1 MLACLTFRPRPV
13 SKAIAICAALCMFPA
28 SVQAQEKDAAE
39 KTLAQQPEV
48 VQSLFACRT
57 ITDAEARLRCYDT
70 QTAAL
75 QQASQDREVVMVDK
89 EQIKKTRRGLFGLSL
104 PNMNIFGGGKNDEE
118 SERVLEVEGIIA
130 QAQLV
135 RRNWFITLEDGAKWV
150 QTDARELIRDP
161 HKGSA
166 IKIRAAALGSY
177 LANID
182 GQTAIRVKRVN

>member
-1 MLACLTFRPRPV
+1 MPKRACVATIH
-13 SKAIAICAALCMFPA
+13 K
-28 SVQAQEKDAAE
+28 
-39 KTLAQQPEV
+39 QQ
-48 VQSLFACRT
+48 R
-57 ITDAEARLRCYDT
+57 
-70 QTAAL
+70 L

-89 EQIKKTRRGLFGLSL
+89 EQIKKTRRGLFGLLL

-118 SERVLEVEGIIA
+118 SERVREVEGVIA

-135 RRNWFITLEDGAKWV
+135 HRNWLIVLEDGAKWI

-182 GQTAIRVKRVN
+182 GQTAIRVKRIN